1 LSWQL
6 ADAKDVM
13 ADVRYCKS
21 RCRFPVLT
29 PNMKGFE
36 AAVEA
41 GAKEVAFFTAA
52 SESFC
57 KANINCSLE
66 ESLARYRLVCKAAK
80 ERNIPVRGYVS
91 CAVACPIEGPMSA
104 AKVAHVAREL
114 YEMGCYEISLGDT
127 IGVGTPGMSTKSTPS
142 VRRNFRNLAS
152 AAYPCLNSHDVWPCL
167 DSAGSVAPMLEAVTA
182 VVPVECLAV
191 HFHDTYGQALVNIL
205 IALQV

>member
-1 LSWQL
+1 MFLQL

-13 ADVRYCKS
+13 ADLRYCKS

-57 KANINCSLE
+57 RANINCSLE

-91 CAVACPIEGPMSA
+91 CAIACPIEGPMSP

-114 YEMGCYEISLGDT
+114 YAMGCYEISLGDT
-127 IGVGTPGMSTKSTPS
+127 IGVGTPGMPFSNEIFNFHQSGTEYMHVIYSVEYTKCNE
-142 VRRNFRNLAS
+142 V
-152 AAYPCLNSHDVWPCL
+152 
-167 DSAGSVAPMLEAVTA
+167 
-182 VVPVECLAV
+182 
-191 HFHDTYGQALVNIL
+191 
-205 IALQV
+205 